1 VSFGQS
7 VQYSVHN
14 EYCTA
19 ASFPSAAY
27 DHYNDH
33 YHDDCDDGDDNVMMM
48 MMMMM
53 MMMIKIMR

>member
-1 VSFGQS
+1 MSFGQS

-33 YHDDCDDGDDNVMMM
+33 YYDDCDDGDDNVMMM

-53 MMMIKIMR
+53 MIM